1 MQKHTD
7 GVIAAFAGFV
17 LTSAV
22 MVPPVLAAHAEKAA
36 RIAAYEEVLGPNT
49 TRFGNDRAGRL
60 ASAIRD
66 GNYRDEARQQIV
78 TKPGKRSQQTR

>member
-7 GVIAAFAGFV
+7 GVMAAFAGFV

-22 MVPPVLAAHAEKAA
+22 MMPPVLVAHAEKSA

-49 TRFGNDRAGRL
+49 TRFGSDRAGRL
-60 ASAIRD
+60 ASALRD
-66 GNYRDEARQQIV
+66 GNYRDEVRQQIV
-78 TKPGKRSQQTR
+78 AKPPEGSQ